1 MNVAVVITV
10 VVTLLLG
17 LEEARLN
24 LLQYLYFCIYFWF
37 SENNKAEVSIK
48 MWTEGEEK
56 EGRQKGSY
64 SED

>member
-1 MNVAVVITV
+1 MNVPVVITV

-17 LEEARLN
+17 REEIRLS

-37 SENNKAEVSIK
+37 PENNKAEVGIK
-48 MWTEGEEK
+48 MWTEKEDK

-64 SED
+64 SGH